1 MDRKSPE
8 LIEQDMHETRQALT
22 DKVAALEQQVVGT
35 IHEATT
41 AVQDTVQSVKSAV
54 EDTVTN
60 VKDTV
65 SESVASVKSTLD
77 VPEHVRS
84 HPWAGI
90 GVAALAGAVTG
101 YLLSSEQKTSS
112 RPAQR
117 YSGNG
122 ITNPSVSNYA
132 SGSRT
137 ASAAQ
142 PHQPGLFDEI
152 WHRVRGE
159 IKQLSEAAIT
169 TLSQSLRENLN
180 QGIGHLVETAAAF
193 AAGSAQGSAHE
204 SEENRSTGT
213 GGTGQHRVCDNA
225 TAGLRG

>member
-54 EDTVTN
+54 EETVTN

-65 SESVASVKSTLD
+65 SGSVASVKSTFD
-77 VPEHVRS
+77 VPEHVRT

-101 YLLSSEQKTSS
+101 YLLSSEEKTTY
-112 RPAQR
+112 RPGQR
-117 YSGNG
+117 FAGNG
-122 ITNPSVSNYA
+122 ISNQSTSSFA
-132 SGSRT
+132 SSPRASTST
-137 ASAAQ
+137 AQ
-142 PHQPGLFDEI
+142 THQSHEPGLFDEI

-159 IKQLSEAAIT
+159 IKQLSEAAIN

-193 AAGSAQGSAHE
+193 AAGSAHGQQ
-204 SEENRSTGT
+204 EEDRTTNRSDRHRAYDDAATG
-213 GGTGQHRVCDNA
+213 V
-225 TAGLRG
+225 RG